1 MVPRATL
8 VLLLVVLVVLVC
20 PLAAAALDTSPIGQI
35 GGKARAKRLTPRQR
49 REGVTRSRGDEP
61 MKRLLINLVL
71 ALLVLSTLPAHAASL
86 PTAKPEEVGLS
97 SVGLQRIGRTLKA
110 DVESGRLAGAVVV
123 VARKGRIA
131 YLESVGFRDKAAG
144 ALMTP
149 DAIFRIASMT
159 KPMVAVATMML
170 YEEGRLF
177 VSDPVSKYFP
187 ALGKMRVRPG
197 DGVLTEREMTI
208 QDLLRHTSGLTYG
221 NRGTTEVHK
230 MYPESSN
237 ASSLEL
243 TGDEFIEKLGR
254 ARLLYQPGTTW
265 EYSLSTDVLGR
276 IVEVISGQTL
286 GQFLAERVFRPLK
299 IADTG
304 FVVSEAKR
312 GRVAQPLAADPDTGK
327 EIKLPDPMVPRKFE
341 CGGGCAVST
350 AGDYVR
356 FAQML
361 LNRGT
366 LDGARLLGRKTIE
379 YMTADH
385 LGTAVVR
392 PGDLPGPGYGFGFT
406 VAVRRDTGVA
416 NLAGSA
422 GDYGWGGA
430 FGTSF
435 WVDPKE
441 NLTVVFMSQ
450 APGMNRGAY
459 RNLVK
464 SAVLAAI
471 RD

>member
-49 REGVTRSRGDEP
+49 REGVTRSRGDDP
-61 MKRLLINLVL
+61 MKRLLISLVL

-110 DVESGRLAGAVVV
+110 DVESGRLAGAIVV

-187 ALGKMRVRPG
+187 ALGKMRVGPG

-254 ARLLYQPGTTW
+254 ARLLYQPGTT
-265 EYSLSTDVLGR
+265 
-276 IVEVISGQTL
+276 
-286 GQFLAERVFRPLK
+286 AC
-299 IADTG
+299 
-304 FVVSEAKR
+304 
-312 GRVAQPLAADPDTGK
+312 QPT
-327 EIKLPDPMVPRKFE
+327 
-341 CGGGCAVST
+341 C
-350 AGDYVR
+350 
-356 FAQML
+356 
-361 LNRGT
+361 
-366 LDGARLLGRKTIE
+366 
-379 YMTADH
+379 
-385 LGTAVVR
+385 
-392 PGDLPGPGYGFGFT
+392 
-406 VAVRRDTGVA
+406 
-416 NLAGSA
+416 LAGSSRSSRA
-422 GDYGWGGA
+422 
-430 FGTSF
+430 
-435 WVDPKE
+435 
-441 NLTVVFMSQ
+441 
-450 APGMNRGAY
+450 R
-459 RNLVK
+459 R
-464 SAVLAAI
+464 SASSSPSASSG
-471 RD
+471 RSR

>member
-1 MVPRATL
+1 MN
-8 VLLLVVLVVLVC
+8 
-20 PLAAAALDTSPIGQI
+20 
-35 GGKARAKRLTPRQR
+35 
-49 REGVTRSRGDEP
+49 
-61 MKRLLINLVL
+61 RLLISLVL
-71 ALLVLSTLPAHAASL
+71 GVLASGAMVANAASL

-97 SVGLQRIGRTLKA
+97 SAALQRMGRALRA
-110 DVESGRLAGAVVV
+110 DVDSGQLAGAVVV

-131 YLESVGFRDKAAG
+131 YVESIGFRDKATG
-144 ALMTP
+144 APMTP
-149 DAIFRIASMT
+149 DTIFRIASMT
-159 KPMVAVATMML
+159 KPMVGVATMML

-187 ALGKMRVRPG
+187 ALGQIRVGPG
-197 DGVLTEREMTI
+197 DGVPADREMTI

-243 TGDEFIEKLGR
+243 TGDQLIEKLGR
-254 ARLLYQPGTTW
+254 ARLLYQPGTMW
-265 EYSLSTDVLGR
+265 EYGLSTDVLGR
-276 IVEVISGQTL
+276 VVEVVSGQTL
-286 GQFLAERVFRPLK
+286 GQFLSERVFRPLQMT
-299 IADTG
+299 DTG
-304 FVVSEAKR
+304 FVVPEAKR
-312 GRVAQPLAADPDTGK
+312 ARVAQPLAADPSTGK
-327 EIKLPDPMVPRKFE
+327 EIKLPDPMVARKFE

-350 AGDYVR
+350 PADYIR

-366 LDGARLLGRKTIE
+366 LDGTRLLGRKTVE
-379 YMTADH
+379 YMTSDQ
-385 LGTAVVR
+385 LGGATIR
-392 PGDLPGPGYGFGFT
+392 PGDFPGPGYGFGFT
-406 VAVRRDTGVA
+406 MAVRRETGVA
-416 NLAGSA
+416 RVTGST

-430 FGTSF
+430 FGTTF

-459 RNLVK
+459 PNLVK
-464 SAVLAAI
+464 SAVLSAI